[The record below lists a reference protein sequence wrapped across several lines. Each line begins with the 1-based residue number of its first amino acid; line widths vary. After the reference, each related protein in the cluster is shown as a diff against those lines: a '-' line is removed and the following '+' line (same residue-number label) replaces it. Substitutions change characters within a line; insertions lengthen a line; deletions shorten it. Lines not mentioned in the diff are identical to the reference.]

1 VIDVVQAQVLYND
14 RDSAHGFDHVLRVWR
29 MALRIAREEGADLE
43 VVGAAA
49 LLHDIG
55 RAEEQ
60 ATGRCHAQIGAAR
73 AREIL
78 AGQPAERVEA
88 VAQAIVQHRFRGAAG
103 PQSLEARVLYD
114 ADKLDAI
121 GAIGVARA
129 YAVAGEQG
137 QRLWAAV
144 DPAYAAREP
153 EAGRSDLGDDAH
165 TPVHEYRFKLSKL
178 AARMT
183 TATGRRLADGRQRF
197 MVAFYAQLEREVT
210 GEA

>member
-1 VIDVVQAQVLYND
+1 MIDQEQARALYGQG
-14 RDSAHGFDHVLRVWR
+14 DSAHDFEHVLRVWR

-43 VVGAAA
+43 IVSAAA

-60 ATGRCHAQIGAAR
+60 ATGRCHAEIGAER
-73 AREIL
+73 ARQIL
-78 AGQPAERVEA
+78 AGQAAARVEA
-88 VAQAIVQHRFRGAAG
+88 VAEAIAQHRFRGAAG
-103 PQSLEARVLYD
+103 PHGLEARVLYD

-129 YAVAGEQG
+129 YAVAGATG

-144 DPAYAAREP
+144 DEAYAERDP
-153 EAGRSDLGDDAH
+153 EAGRADLGDDAH
-165 TPVHEYRFKLSKL
+165 TPVHEFRFKLDRL

-183 TATGRRLADGRQRF
+183 TATGRRLAEGRQRT
-197 MVAFYAQLEREVT
+197 MRAFFERLEREVA
-210 GEA
+210 GEE

>member
-1 VIDVVQAQVLYND
+1 VIDVEQARALYRD
-14 RDSAHGFDHVLRVWR
+14 RDATHGFEHVLRVWR

-43 VVGAAA
+43 IVGTAA

-60 ATGRCHAQIGAAR
+60 ATGRCHAQVGAER

-88 VAQAIVQHRFRGAAG
+88 VALAIAQHRFRGADG

-137 QRLWAAV
+137 QRLWAEV
-144 DPAYAAREP
+144 DPTYAVRNP
-153 EAGRSDLGDDAH
+153 EAGRNDLGDGAH

-183 TATGRRLADGRQRF
+183 TATGRRLAEERHRF
-197 MVAFYAQLEREVT
+197 MAAFYEQLAKEVT
-210 GEA
+210 GEI